1 MLTGADSANHVI
13 HLKNACEPYRSS
25 LFVLRWGFVRR
36 AFVSHSLHVS
46 SSPPT
51 VRTAHHLAARTTKM
65 DTRALKSP
73 RHRHCC
79 PEAA

>member
-36 AFVSHSLHVS
+36 AFVSHSLPVFFFPTHCS
-46 SSPPT
+46 HSAPPG
-51 VRTAHHLAARTTKM
+51 RAH
-65 DTRALKSP
+65 D
-73 RHRHCC
+73 
-79 PEAA
+79 